1 MLWPC
6 SHPLLLSFVG
16 KGAVVQGATAYRF
29 RIPPEAFNNGT
40 TTPANI
46 GYWANGPNGVL
57 NVSACEFKAAVR
69 SQACSC
75 VESHFVVHSSVWS
88 PAIQDTDEAGV
99 RW

>member
-1 MLWPC
+1 M
-6 SHPLLLSFVG
+6 SHLRRPQPRPLVLSFVVN
-16 KGAVVQGATAYRF
+16 GAVVQGATAYRF

-69 SQACSC
+69 SVACSDML
-75 VESHFVVHSSVWS
+75 SQF
-88 PAIQDTDEAGV
+88 ADEAQT
-99 RW
+99 RWSWQIRQH